1 MSELRQAFPASREA
15 ELSRVLCIT
24 NRHLVADGASLA
36 EAAAGSAGGRELADG
51 AAEKGALP
59 AGTEDWTPFLRRMA
73 LVVRARPR
81 AVVLR
86 EKDLSPDAYERLA
99 REVLTLCRAAG
110 VPCLL
115 HTHAALAL
123 RLAAAGLHLPLALLR
138 ELPPAQRQRFALL
151 GASCHSVE
159 DVRAAE
165 RLGCSYVTLGH
176 IYATACKP
184 GLPPRG
190 RDLLRR
196 ACAAARIPVYAIGG
210 ITPARLAEVC
220 ADGAA
225 GACVMSGLMRGSDW
239 IPGIEKIC

>member
-1 MSELRQAFPASREA
+1 MSDLRQAFPASREA

-123 RLAAAGLHLPLALLR
+123 RLGAAGLHLPLALLR
-138 ELPPAQRQRFALL
+138 ELLPAQRQRFAAL
-151 GASCHSVE
+151 GASCHSVD
-159 DVRAAE
+159 DVREAE

-176 IYATACKP
+176 IYATSCKP

-190 RDLLRR
+190 RDFLRR

-239 IPGIEKIC
+239 IPGI

>member
-1 MSELRQAFPASREA
+1 MSDLRQAFPASRET

-123 RLAAAGLHLPLALLR
+123 RLGAAGLHLPLALLR

-176 IYATACKP
+176 IYATGGKP
-184 GLPPRG
+184 GLPPGG
-190 RDLLRR
+190 RDFLRR